1 MCSSPRENES
11 LHFGWYIV
19 RAVLGLFN
27 AYCMICFRDGV
38 AKAFG
43 RNAANWYAVFQA
55 SQFHMMYYA
64 SRTLP
69 NSFAFGLGKS
79 HVHPILKR
87 KLLTTRSHTSNK
99 QPASSRRPPPHIQI
113 HPPPHHPRPRPPYHD
128 RHNLPLRNRH
138 PPLHLYPLPIP
149 PHAHR
154 TPPRYHH
161 PRRHPRP
168 HPRPLPH
175 HPHRLLL
182 LATPLPLA
190 RTHRLHLQ
198 HH

>member
-1 MCSSPRENES
+1 MIILLSRGRCLGPSWGHWRWRGRVGLSYGSWGIGEGWLGDRLLVGFFILLEVCSSPRENES

-87 KLLTTRSHTSNK
+87 KLLTT
-99 QPASSRRPPPHIQI
+99 
-113 HPPPHHPRPRPPYHD
+113 
-128 RHNLPLRNRH
+128 
-138 PPLHLYPLPIP
+138 
-149 PHAHR
+149 
-154 TPPRYHH
+154 
-161 PRRHPRP
+161 
-168 HPRPLPH
+168 
-175 HPHRLLL
+175 
-182 LATPLPLA
+182 
-190 RTHRLHLQ
+190 
-198 HH
+198 